1 MPTFRSQDGLEITYD
16 CWGEAGGVPVVLHHG
31 FAASA
36 HIDWVQTGVVD
47 ALTAAG
53 RYVVAPDAR
62 GHGRSDKPHDPSLLG
77 EARMAQ
83 DVVTLIDEIGVP
95 HVDLVGYSMGA
106 IVALLTATRFPRVR
120 RLVVGGVG
128 AAVVELGGVD
138 RRVLAPEALREAL
151 LTDDPSSITEPAAAA
166 FRTFADAT
174 GADRLALA
182 AQTLARHRDRIPLE
196 DLTVP
201 TLVLAGRDDP
211 LATGPEV
218 LARAIPGSSLQL
230 VPGDHGGALHEPSFL
245 HAIVAFLA
253 AGHEA
258 AGS

>member
-1 MPTFRSQDGLEITYD
+1 VL
-16 CWGEAGGVPVVLHHG
+16 LHHG

-36 HIDWVQTGVVD
+36 QIDWVQTGVVD

-53 RYVVAPDAR
+53 RWVVAPDAR
-62 GHGRSDKPHDPSLLG
+62 GHGRSDKPHDRSRLG

-83 DVVTLIDEIGVP
+83 DVMSLIDELGVP

-106 IVALLTATRFPRVR
+106 IVTLLTATRSRRVR

-138 RRVLAPEALREAL
+138 RRVLSPEALHSAL

-166 FRTFADAT
+166 FRSFADAT

-182 AQTLARHRDRIPLE
+182 AQTRARHRERIPLE
-196 DLTVP
+196 NVSVP

-211 LATGPEV
+211 LATRPEV
-218 LARAIPGSSLQL
+218 LAAAISGSRLEL
-230 VPGDHGGALHEPSFL
+230 IPGDHGGALHEPGFRN
-245 HAIVAFLA
+245 AIVAFLA
-253 AGHEA
+253 EGQEA
-258 AGS
+258 ARGR